1 MNIMTATACY
11 HDAMRTTVTLDPD
24 VQALLKRAMREQDRS
39 FKEALNEAVR
49 AGLRK
54 PLAAAKAPR
63 FVQRSF
69 KLGRPLVDLTKANAL
84 AGELEDAELASRT
97 QRRRASGAARS

>member
-1 MNIMTATACY
+1 
-11 HDAMRTTVTLDPD
+11 MRTTVTLDPD

-39 FKEALNEAVR
+39 FKEALNDAVR

-54 PLAAAKAPR
+54 PAVAARPAR

-69 KLGRPLVDLTKANAL
+69 ELGRPLVDLSKATAL
-84 AGELEDAELASRT
+84 AGELEDAELIARIR
-97 QRRRASGAARS
+97 QRRRRGA

>member
-1 MNIMTATACY
+1 
-11 HDAMRTTVTLDPD
+11 MRTTVTLDPD

-39 FKEALNEAVR
+39 FKETLNDAVR

-54 PLAAAKAPR
+54 PAAAKAER

-69 KLGRPLVDLTKANAL
+69 AMGRPLVDLTHANAL
-84 AGELEDAELASRT
+84 AGELEDAELLERT
-97 QRRRASGAARS
+97 